1 MNISDT
7 IAAISTPHGRGG
19 IAVIRIS
26 GDDALIVAS
35 AMFRPKNGSALINI
49 KPNTAVYGGIFHRGI
64 QIDDGIATVFRAP
77 HSFTGEDTVE
87 ISCHGGLLLAQM
99 TLEAALIGG
108 ARQADAGEFTRRAFT
123 SGKIDLSRAEAVI
136 GLIEAESAEK
146 IKLNAA
152 QSRGVLSRKINSIR
166 AALLEAASS
175 IYAFIDFP
183 DEDMTDL
190 SPFELRARMEDISVE
205 MRNLILTYRTGRA
218 IAEGIPTVIAGKP
231 NTGKSS
237 LLNLLLGEDRAIVSP
252 VAGTTR
258 DTVEETAVAGR
269 VLLRLCD
276 TAGIHNTED
285 EMEQLGI
292 GRAEAKLESAA
303 LILAVFDGSEIPD
316 EQDEAFLNTLSGKNG
331 EIIAVINKSDL
342 PRHDDITRIN
352 ARFEH
357 TVSVSC
363 VSGEGM
369 DELIAEI
376 ERLFIGGDIDYDNR
390 AVITNARQYAA
401 LCSACEFVLNA
412 AAVLGSGMTQDIA
425 GLDIEAALA
434 KLGEI
439 DGRVVAD
446 EIVDNIFHRFCVG
459 K

>member
-1 MNISDT
+1 MNSTDT

-26 GDDALIVAS
+26 GDNALAVAS
-35 AMFRPKNGSALINI
+35 AMFRPKNRSALTDI

-108 ARQADAGEFTRRAFT
+108 ACQADAGEFTRRAFT

-136 GLIEAESAEK
+136 GLIEAESTEK

-190 SPFELRARMEDISVE
+190 SPSELRLRLEDIAAE
-205 MRNLILTYRTGRA
+205 MQTLVSTYRAGRA

-285 EMEQLGI
+285 EVERLGI
-292 GRAEAKLESAA
+292 GRAELKLDSAA

-316 EQDEAFLNTLSGKNG
+316 EQDEAFLNTLLSKNG
-331 EIIAVINKSDL
+331 EIIAVINKADL
-342 PRHDDITRIN
+342 PRHDDIARIN
-352 ARFEH
+352 ARFKH
-357 TVSVSC
+357 TVSMSC

-369 DELIAEI
+369 EELIAEI
-376 ERLFIGGDIDYDNR
+376 ERLFIGGDIDYDNS

-401 LCSACEFVLNA
+401 LCSACECVLNA
-412 AAVLGSGMTQDIA
+412 VTVLGSGMTQDIA